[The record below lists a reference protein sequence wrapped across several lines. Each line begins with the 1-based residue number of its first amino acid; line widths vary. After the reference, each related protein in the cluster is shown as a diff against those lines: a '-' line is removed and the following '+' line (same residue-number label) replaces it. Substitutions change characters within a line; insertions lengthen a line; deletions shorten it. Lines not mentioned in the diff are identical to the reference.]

1 MIKHLKKIDIFSKN
15 IIVVFFATTLV
26 NVFNLL
32 YQLLIAHKL
41 SPEDFASFNALISI
55 FMLVSAPLANL
66 QTVVAKYISEFRA
79 RQEKRKL
86 KVLMTQILKRT
97 LLFSVVSFFII
108 YLLSPVLMR
117 SLKIPSNLS
126 GPILAVTIALSW
138 ITPVLLGSLQG
149 FELFSWLSSVSV
161 IGGFLKLLFAAIF
174 LYLGFSIAGAVGA
187 LMFSGLIITFILV
200 IPLKD
205 VLNFKTRGDGIN
217 FKEIFLYL
225 IPVGVTS
232 FCYMGL
238 VNTDMIMVKYYFPS
252 FDSGVYSLAQMVGK
266 IFLFLPAAIS
276 VVMFPKT
283 SGLNAKSMDT
293 TQTLKKSL
301 VYGGILCLGAAFVYN
316 IFPEFI
322 LRILTG
328 KYSPE
333 AVFLGRFFSISMSF
347 FTLLYILEIYFLS
360 ISDLRFLKY
369 LIAGLLCQLIA
380 IAVFHVNLG
389 QVAVILLINSI
400 LLFLF
405 HLKLV
410 KFNR

>member
-1 MIKHLKKIDIFSKN
+1 MLKHLKKIDIFSKN
-15 IIVVFFATTLV
+15 IIVVFLATTLV

-97 LLFSVVSFFII
+97 LFFSVVSFFII

-217 FKEIFLYL
+217 FREIFMYL

-238 VNTDMIMVKYYFPS
+238 VNSDMIMVKYYFPS

-301 VYGGILCLGAAFVYN
+301 IYGGILCLAAAFAYN
-316 IFPEFI
+316 LFPEFI
-322 LRILTG
+322 LKILTG

-333 AVFLGRFFSISMSF
+333 AISLGRFFSISMSF

-369 LIAGLLCQLIA
+369 LIAGLFCQLIA

-389 QVAVILLINSI
+389 QVAVVLLINSI